1 MFSPTSAASTSHQ
14 NWSSSAPSTA
24 PSILLVEDDPDL
36 NLQLTELLKE
46 QGYSVSSMYSGDDGV
61 S

>member
-46 QGYSVSSMYSGDDGV
+46 QGYSVRSQMWC
-61 S
+61 